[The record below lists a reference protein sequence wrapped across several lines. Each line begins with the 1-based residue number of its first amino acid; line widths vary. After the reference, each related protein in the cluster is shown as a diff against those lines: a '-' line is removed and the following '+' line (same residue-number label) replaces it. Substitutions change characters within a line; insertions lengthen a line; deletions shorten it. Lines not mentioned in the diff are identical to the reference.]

1 MFSRILYENNPLNA
15 WVIFLLLLAT
25 NTFVFFFLYSG
36 QLFSLTFSFGKSL
49 QFTSSSIFIYLYSLF
64 LTIISSSLINNISK
78 FFVEHFGLLLP
89 AFLFAIFLNLLMI
102 DNIDI
107 NAISCIPLL
116 IISISQL
123 FKLYEEE
130 KIYQY
135 LLNLGL
141 LTGIASF
148 ININY
153 ILLFPVFFFWI
164 ILFRKFNIRE
174 YLLPIMA
181 ILAIYFIADAFY
193 FLLNS
198 TDKQFLIQKIIKQN
212 DISAHL
218 NLSLAVIVLL
228 VLSIVAIYRAL
239 YVKTPLKK
247 IKHRKYYTWILFSIF
262 YLWIVFFISQRQ
274 LIVYFIA
281 VFVSFS
287 TSMVLTSL
295 SKRIYSILLFTSML
309 LLYLISFIVVL

>member
-1 MFSRILYENNPLNA
+1 
-15 WVIFLLLLAT
+15 
-25 NTFVFFFLYSG
+25 
-36 QLFSLTFSFGKSL
+36 
-49 QFTSSSIFIYLYSLF
+49 
-64 LTIISSSLINNISK
+64 
-78 FFVEHFGLLLP
+78 
-89 AFLFAIFLNLLMI
+89 
-102 DNIDI
+102 
-107 NAISCIPLL
+107 
-116 IISISQL
+116 
-123 FKLYEEE
+123 
-130 KIYQY
+130 
-135 LLNLGL
+135 
-141 LTGIASF
+141 
-148 ININY
+148 
-153 ILLFPVFFFWI
+153 
-164 ILFRKFNIRE
+164 
-174 YLLPIMA
+174 MA
-181 ILAIYFIADAFY
+181 ILATYFIADAFY

-247 IKHRKYYTWILFSIF
+247 IKHRKYYTWILFSIV

-295 SKRIYSILLFTSML
+295 SKKIYSILLFTSML